1 MRCRDRKRSPAPQRG
16 VWGECGARQREG
28 ARAGATGYTASRL
41 DLSVAIQVLDTS
53 PYRAGQPHARHQL
66 SSTLGILR
74 RVAQRVSE
82 SFHEGGGN
90 FHIVRGMPR
99 H

>member
-66 SSTLGILR
+66 R
-74 RVAQRVSE
+74 ANVVNPANPAQAQLALFGAKVLQ
-82 SFHEGGGN
+82 G
-90 FHIVRGMPR
+90 VTV
-99 H
+99 